1 LENFGILQ
9 AELRSKRGIARAE
22 LAEFIQKDPS
32 YIRRIEIENYVP
44 PFETCELI
52 SEKLKL
58 TEEEKLIF
66 FREAFFKR
74 IDSNINFYK
83 VISALESKAHS
94 EIALAK
100 NADFKVKI
108 LSGSE
113 WKCACN
119 YFLNWQIKDDRFLLS
134 PQVTQAAE
142 QFLKRVLQDLELD
155 CHLIA
160 ITPTDINLIVEIT
173 PNYKIDDLV
182 ANLKTLC
189 SGFLHTK
196 FPDLGAPPDVWD
208 QRVTISTIGS
218 IQKSEL
224 PEELLQTLTQY
235 KNVQLR

>member
-1 LENFGILQ
+1 LEDFGVLQ
-9 AELRSKRGIARAE
+9 AELRSKRGVARAE

-44 PFETCELI
+44 PFEICELI

-58 TEEEKLIF
+58 TEAEKLMF

-83 VISALESKAHS
+83 VIAALESKTHI
-94 EIALAK
+94 EINLAQ
-100 NADFKVKI
+100 NTDFKFKTV
-108 LSGSE
+108 SGSE

-119 YFLNWQIKDDRFLLS
+119 YFLNWRIKDDRFLLS
-134 PQVTQAAE
+134 PQVAKVAE

-160 ITPTDINLIVEIT
+160 ITSADINLIIEIA
-173 PNYKIDDLV
+173 PNYKIDELV
-182 ANLKTLC
+182 TNLKTLC

-196 FPDLGAPPDVWD
+196 FPDLGAPPDIWD